1 MTRFEL
7 DEPGGNWLPRIDGVT
22 LLTTFLLIRL
32 GLPSQLVVG
41 PLGGAGSPAT
51 LLGIG
56 LLALWGWYRL
66 HRGTPYRAA
75 PINAAVGIFAVSVGL
90 SYAVASTRPIAAEE
104 YSVAT
109 LTLVTLAGWLGGLLV
124 ASDGMT
130 SVERL
135 TTIVKRLVLLGG
147 LFASFGLFQF
157 VTGSAW
163 INQLSIP
170 GLTANQTLYSL
181 TAREGFNRPMGTAI
195 HPIEF
200 GSIIGMLMPLMIA
213 YGLGLDPGTKRRGI
227 RAIAA
232 WWPAAAG
239 AMAIALSSS
248 RSALVGLAVGVIGLL
263 PVMTRAQRLVAL
275 IAAAFLAVFVFLAVP
290 GMVGTVLGLFTGVST
305 DPSVASRVESYAMA
319 FAYIARAPILGRGM
333 GTFLPRYRIFDNQY
347 LLTLVETGFVGLAA
361 LVVLSLSALVPA
373 TRMVLR
379 APAASPQRLLAGGLC
394 ASCLVGTVC
403 LAFFDGFSFPMM
415 PGLWFVVMG
424 LAGAGYRLTRLA
436 PRQRSSTGQSSS
448 TGERSVIR

>member
-1 MTRFEL
+1 MTRFDL
-7 DEPGGNWLPRIDGVT
+7 DEPGGRWLRRIDGVT
-22 LLTTFLLIRL
+22 LLTAFLVIRL

-51 LLGIG
+51 LFGIG

-66 HRGTPYRAA
+66 HRARPYRSA
-75 PINAAVGIFAVSVGL
+75 PINAAVGIFAVSAAL
-90 SYAVASTRPIAAEE
+90 SYAVAATRPIAAEE
-104 YSVAT
+104 LSVAT
-109 LTLVTLAGWLGGLLV
+109 LTLVTLAGWVGGLLV

-135 TTIVKRLVLLGG
+135 TTIVKRLAVLGG
-147 LFASFGLFQF
+147 VFAAFGLFQF

-163 INQLSIP
+163 VDKLSIP
-170 GLTANQTLYSL
+170 GLTANQTLYAL
-181 TAREGFNRPMGTAI
+181 TVREGFNRPMGTAI

-200 GSIIGMLMPLMIA
+200 GAIIGMLMPLMIA
-213 YGLGLDPGTKRRGI
+213 YGVGVDPGTKRRGL
-227 RAIAA
+227 RAVAA
-232 WWPAAAG
+232 WLPAGAG

-263 PVMTRAQRLVAL
+263 PVLTRVQRLVAL
-275 IAAAFLAVFVFLAVP
+275 IAAAVLGVFVFLAVP
-290 GMVGTVLGLFTGVST
+290 GMVGTVLSLFTGVST

-319 FAYIARAPILGRGM
+319 GLFIARAPILGRGM

-347 LLTLVETGFVGLAA
+347 LLTIVETGFLGLAA
-361 LVVLSLSALVPA
+361 LVLLSLSALVPA
-373 TRMVLR
+373 VRMVFR
-379 APAASPQRLLAGGLC
+379 APPSSTRRLLAGALF

-415 PGLWFVVMG
+415 PGLWFVLMG
-424 LAGAGYRLTRLA
+424 MAGAGFRLTRVA
-436 PRQRSSTGQSSS
+436 PGEGSSTGQSSFTDLGS
-448 TGERSVIR
+448 AIR

>member
-1 MTRFEL
+1 MTRFDL
-7 DEPGGNWLPRIDGVT
+7 DEPRGHWLSRIDGVT
-22 LLTTFLLIRL
+22 LLTGFLLIRL

-66 HRGTPYRAA
+66 HRSTPYRAA
-75 PINAAVGIFAVSVGL
+75 PINAAVGIFAVTVGL

-104 YSVAT
+104 LSVAT

-135 TTIVKRLVLLGG
+135 TTIVKRLVVLGG

-163 INQLSIP
+163 VNLLSLP
-170 GLTANQTLYSL
+170 GLTANQALYSL
-181 TAREGFNRPMGTAI
+181 TVREGFNRPMGTAI

-200 GSIIGMLMPLMIA
+200 GAIIGMLMPLMIA
-213 YGLGLDPGTKRRGI
+213 YGLGLAPGTKRRGL
-227 RAIAA
+227 RALAA
-232 WWPAAAG
+232 WLPALTG

-248 RSALVGLAVGVIGLL
+248 RSALVGLVVGVVGML

-275 IAAAFLAVFVFLAVP
+275 IAAALMAAFVFLAVP
-290 GMVGTVLGLFTGVST
+290 GMVGTVLGLFTGVSN
-305 DPSVASRVESYAMA
+305 DPSVASRVESYAIA
-319 FAYIARAPILGRGM
+319 IAYIGRAPILGRGM
-333 GTFLPRYRIFDNQY
+333 GTFSPRYRIFDNQY
-347 LLTLVETGFVGLAA
+347 LLTIVETGFVGLAA
-361 LVVLSLSALVPA
+361 LILLSLSALVPA

-379 APAASPQRLLAGGLC
+379 APVASPQRLLAGGLL
-394 ASCLVGTVC
+394 ASCLVGAVC

-415 PGLWFVVMG
+415 PGLWFVLMG

-436 PRQRSSTGQSSS
+436 PRHRSSTGQSSS
-448 TGERSVIR
+448 TDQRSVIR